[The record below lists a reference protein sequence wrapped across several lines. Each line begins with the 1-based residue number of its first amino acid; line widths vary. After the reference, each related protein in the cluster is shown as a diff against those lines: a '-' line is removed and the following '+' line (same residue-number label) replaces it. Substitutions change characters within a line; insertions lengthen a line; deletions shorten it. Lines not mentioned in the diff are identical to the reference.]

1 MSQKIENNLINT
13 AKNIERDIDCMINK
27 KEEKKAD
34 WSGIRAFSDLYSDA
48 SREILIK
55 AN

>member
-27 KEEKKAD
+27 KEEKAENWNK
-34 WSGIRAFSDLYSDA
+34 IRAFSDLYSDA
-48 SREILIK
+48 FRKILKK